1 MRPEGSDRVYSRVSQ
16 EDLKTIASSLLETY
30 GDEKVWLFFGEI
42 GAGKTTL
49 IKALAESLGVAGGMS
64 SPTFSIINEYETENG
79 AKIFH
84 FDFYRIREEAE
95 ALDIGVEEYF
105 YSGSYCFIEW
115 PEKIPSL
122 IPDNH
127 VAVRIT
133 GEDAEHRTIVIS
145 IHDRKEENW
154 I

>member
-1 MRPEGSDRVYSRVSQ
+1 MRPEGSDLVYTRVSQ
-16 EDLKTIASSLLETY
+16 ESLTTIASELLEKY
-30 GDEKVWLFFGEI
+30 GNERVWLFFGEI
-42 GAGKTTL
+42 GAGKTTF
-49 IKALAESLGVAGGMS
+49 IKTLAASLGVEGGMS
-64 SPTFSIINEYETENG
+64 SPTFSIINEYETEGG

-105 YSGSYCFIEW
+105 YSGSHCFIEW

-122 IPDNH
+122 IPDNYM
-127 VAVRIT
+127 AVRIT

-145 IHDRKEENW
+145 FHDRKEENW